1 MARRFIL
8 LLYLIACACAPTPTP
23 TPAFTPTSASDDPE
37 LDAAIAQAR
46 GSVDEFIERIASPPP
61 ARTFVAVK
69 VRFFPPDGAPQ
80 DIWLDEVTYADGAFR
95 GSMGDDIPSLKLFF
109 GDPVTAKPDE
119 ILDWMVVEDGKLIGG
134 HTIRLAYRRMTP
146 EEKQNFLE
154 TLDYSLDE

>member
-8 LLYLIACACAPTPTP
+8 LLCLIACACAPTPTP
-23 TPAFTPTSASDDPE
+23 TPTSASDDPE

-46 GSVDEFIERIASPPP
+46 ASVDEFIERIASPPP

-69 VRFFPPDGAPQ
+69 VRFFPS
-80 DIWLDEVTYADGAFR
+80 DGAFR